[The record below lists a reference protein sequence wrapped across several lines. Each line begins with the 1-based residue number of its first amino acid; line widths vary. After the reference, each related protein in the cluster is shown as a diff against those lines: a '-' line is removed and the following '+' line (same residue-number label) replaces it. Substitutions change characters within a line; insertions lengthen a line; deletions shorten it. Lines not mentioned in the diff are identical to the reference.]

1 MFHLLLGKTVDVSQ
15 RLLAVAA
22 GRGPGG
28 AGRED
33 MLRVL
38 QSHRGAGGGS
48 GRRGVGEGRG
58 RVGGG
63 GGGVKLKQEILARFR
78 MVVPL

>member
-1 MFHLLLGKTVDVSQ
+1 MFHFLLGKTVDVSQ

-33 MLRVL
+33 VLRVL
-38 QSHRGAGGGS
+38 RSQRGAGGGGG

-63 GGGVKLKQEILARFR
+63 GGGVKLE
-78 MVVPL
+78 

>member
-1 MFHLLLGKTVDVSQ
+1 MFHLLLGQAVDVSQ
-15 RLLAVAA
+15 RFLAVAA
-22 GRGPGG
+22 GRGSGG

-33 MLRVL
+33 VLDRVRVL
-38 QSHRGAGGGS
+38 WSHGGGGG

-63 GGGVKLKQEILARFR
+63 GGVKLK
-78 MVVPL
+78 